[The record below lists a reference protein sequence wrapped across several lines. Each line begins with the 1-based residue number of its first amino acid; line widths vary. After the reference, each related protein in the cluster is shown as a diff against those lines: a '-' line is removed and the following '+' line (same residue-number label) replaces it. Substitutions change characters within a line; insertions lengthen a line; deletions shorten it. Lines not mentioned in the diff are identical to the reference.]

1 MTYDESYQGEVKVT
15 IIATGFSDANQ
26 DMMVKAGS
34 LRDMTGG
41 WKSRGTSPSSSG
53 ARSQDFVSRSMSN
66 SNVQANNAQVQQE
79 ESKPQIDFETPP
91 FLRKKLGQ

>member
-15 IIATGFSDANQ
+15 IVATGFSDNNQ
-26 DMMVKAGS
+26 DMMLKAGS
-34 LRDMTGG
+34 MRDMTGG
-41 WKSRGTSPSSSG
+41 WKSRGTSPSSG

-66 SNVQANNAQVQQE
+66 SNVQSNSQSSQADEGKSN
-79 ESKPQIDFETPP
+79 IDFETPP